1 LLVLLPENIAL
12 NTNKFKTHKMKKKK
26 VIIWTIV
33 IAVIAF
39 LLWFLILR
47 KEEQKVVFETAF
59 PATGDISEKVTATGT
74 VQIVDTVAVG
84 TQVSGIVK
92 AIYVDYNSVVKKGQ
106 LLAEIDPT
114 LLQAQADQIKGTLA
128 SAQSNVTYQKSNF
141 GRQKQL
147 FETGAISRADYDNA
161 SNNYNAAVASES
173 SIQAQLRSANQN
185 LKYTKIYSP
194 IDGVVLSRSVST
206 GQTVAASFSTPTLFV
221 LAKDISNMVVYASVD
236 EADISKVAVGQK
248 ATFTVDAY
256 LDDIFKGNVSELRL
270 QPTISS
276 NVVTYS
282 TLVNVDNTAHKLKP
296 GMTATISILSKE
308 AQHAMLIPVKA
319 IKYSPSGQLGK
330 DYKLEPLKEEVTE
343 NTSTASIWVKN
354 GNILQQKKI
363 SIGINDNTHVEVLGG
378 LVKTDTLIIA
388 TPSGAAAAQTA
399 GSSPFMPKMPSRKK
413 K

>member
-1 LLVLLPENIAL
+1 
-12 NTNKFKTHKMKKKK
+12 MKKKK

-33 IAVIAF
+33 IAVICF
-39 LLWFLILR
+39 LLWFTVIR
-47 KEEQKVVFETAF
+47 KEEQKVIFETAF

-92 AIYVDYNSVVKKGQ
+92 AIHVDYNSVVKKGQ

-114 LLQAQADQIKGTLA
+114 LLQAQADQIKGNLA

-141 GRQKQL
+141 NRQKQL

-161 SNNYNAAVASES
+161 SNTYNAAVANLS
-173 SIQAQLRSANQN
+173 SIQAQLRSADQN
-185 LKYTKIYSP
+185 LKYTRIYSP
-194 IDGVVLSRSVST
+194 IDGIVLSRSVST

-221 LAKDISNMVVYASVD
+221 LAKDISKMVVYASVD

-248 ATFTVDAY
+248 AAFTVDAY
-256 LDDIFKGNVSELRL
+256 LDDVFNGTVSELRL

-282 TLVNVDNTAHKLKP
+282 TLINVDNTAQKLKP
-296 GMTATISILSKE
+296 GMTATISVMSKE
-308 AQHAMLIPVKA
+308 AQHTLLIPVKA
-319 IKYSPSGQLGK
+319 TKYTPAPGLDK
-330 DYKLEPLKEEVTE
+330 KFKIEPLKEEPGE
-343 NTSTASIWVKN
+343 SSTVASVWVKD
-354 GNILQQKKI
+354 GNTLRQKKI
-363 SIGINDNTHVEVLGG
+363 KTGINDNTHIEVLGG
-378 LVKTDTLIIA
+378 LTQTDTLIIA
-388 TPSGAAAAQTA
+388 TPSAAEATQAA